1 MLKRKLLACMFTFL
15 LSLSFITIL
24 LPANLWFS
32 EMEMQSDFI
41 GDLFM
46 YSVYIGLG
54 LLLYG
59 LPVSILIEK
68 IANKLPEGR
77 MAFTFGLHIL
87 FGFLPF
93 FLLWFFTLFSLI
105 SSILFFVIDEGIR
118 FIEKRKTMEVKV

>member
-54 LLLYG
+54 LLIYG

-77 MAFTFGLHIL
+77 WHLPLDYMFYLVSFPS
-87 FGFLPF
+87 FYYGFLRYF
-93 FLLWFFTLFSLI
+93 H
-105 SSILFFVIDEGIR
+105 
-118 FIEKRKTMEVKV
+118 